1 MGVQPIIEEALA
13 ATSVR
18 GVHAYCIA
26 DDIN

>member
-18 GVHAYCIA
+18 DVHAYCIA